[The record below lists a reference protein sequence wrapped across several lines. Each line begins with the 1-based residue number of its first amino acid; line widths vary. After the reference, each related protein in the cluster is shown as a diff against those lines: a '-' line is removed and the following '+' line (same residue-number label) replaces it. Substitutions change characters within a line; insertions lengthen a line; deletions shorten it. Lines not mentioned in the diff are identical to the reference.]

1 LPQPPFSDDRLARRR
16 ARERQVRRRRRTLG
30 AVLALVLAAAVVA
43 VIVASSGGSSGAS
56 SAGSSSTAAAASSA
70 GKRVHRR
77 AAAPLPGSETT
88 GDHPAR
94 HEPVPVLMYHVIG
107 YVKPG
112 TPNQELWVSPSTFAG
127 TVRAL
132 ARAGYHG
139 VTLQRVWDAWHGRGQ
154 LPSKPVVF
162 SFDDGY
168 YGQYR
173 NARPTLAHQG
183 WPGVLNL
190 KLGNLA
196 DMGGPANIKR
206 MVAEG
211 WEIDD
216 HTITHPDLTTVGA
229 SALRYEIGTS
239 RQRFHKLFGVPANF
253 FCYPAGRYDAAVIA
267 EVKRAGFNAATST
280 RFGFARPQDTYT
292 LARVRVN
299 RSDGVD
305 GVLRNLRTMG
315 ANPDTAPTGGG
326 GE

>member
-1 LPQPPFSDDRLARRR
+1 VRRDHRIFPAR
-16 ARERQVRRRRRTLG
+16 ARERQIRRRRRTL
-30 AVLALVLAAAVVA
+30 AAVVA
-43 VIVASSGGSSGAS
+43 LVVAGAVVAVVVASSGGSSGSGSSTNAS
-56 SAGSSSTAAAASSA
+56 SAGAAPKH
-70 GKRVHRR
+70 GHRR
-77 AAAPLPGSETT
+77 AAAPLPGTETA

-94 HEPVPVLMYHVIG
+94 HEPVPILMYHVIG

-112 TPNQELWVSPSTFAG
+112 TPNPELWVSPSTFAA

-132 ARAGYHG
+132 DRAGYHG
-139 VTLQRVWDAWHGRGQ
+139 VTLQRVWDAWHGRAQ
-154 LPSKPVVF
+154 LPSKPIVL

-173 NARPTLAHQG
+173 NARPTLAHRG

-196 DMGGPANIKR
+196 DMGGVPNIKR

-216 HTITHPDLTTVGA
+216 HTITHPDLTTLNA
-229 SALRYEIGTS
+229 SGLRYEIGTS
-239 RQRFHKLFGVPANF
+239 RRRFHQLLGVPANF
-253 FCYPAGRYDAAVIA
+253 FCYPAGRYDATVIG
-267 EVKRAGFNAATST
+267 EVKRAGFKAATTT

-305 GVLRNLRTMG
+305 GVLRNLRTLG
-315 ANPDTAPTGGG
+315 ANPKAAPTPGT